1 MDLKAF
7 QKEVRRLPVKKKNAL
22 SGQKR
27 ERRDTQFVAG
37 GGCFPCVLMLILAS
51 TTMACF
57 TLLAFADLI
66 YTQVGDQFFGTDLP
80 CHKMYE
86 SRKQGQA
93 TS

>member
-1 MDLKAF
+1 
-7 QKEVRRLPVKKKNAL
+7 
-22 SGQKR
+22 
-27 ERRDTQFVAG
+27 
-37 GGCFPCVLMLILAS
+37 
-51 TTMACF
+51 MACF

-93 TS
+93 TSWVSGLSSAMRIGNHMDKPGIGGPASNANI